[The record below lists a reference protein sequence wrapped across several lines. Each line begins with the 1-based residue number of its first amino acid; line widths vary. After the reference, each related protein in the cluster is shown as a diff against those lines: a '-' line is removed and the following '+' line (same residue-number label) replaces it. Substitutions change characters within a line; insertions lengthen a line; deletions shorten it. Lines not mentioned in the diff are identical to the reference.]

1 VSSLARLP
9 SYAARIISLV
19 LFFLILSLAILV
31 SLAWLGRRSLGL
43 LRRLIGRLGLGER
56 PLSASALR
64 VGEGI
69 ACAFEAIPS
78 SRTYLVVSLLS
89 LLAWLGTFAWFACF
103 LASMGV
109 RTGLSQTIVGA
120 TFAVLSK
127 ALPFVTVGGL
137 GTHEAGWTVGFM
149 LVGFDKETAIATG
162 FAVNIL
168 TTTLSVHQQTGGDL
182 VCVLERLAQTIR
194 DRLLYLGRLRTATIG
209 SRATA
214 TLMLLLPIGIVAF
227 FVFRDPNYLT
237 ELLATPWGK
246 RLTLTAI
253 ALQLIGSAWIWRIFR
268 NSQRA

>member
-1 VSSLARLP
+1 EQCL
-9 SYAARIISLV
+9 RIV
-19 LFFLILSLAILV
+19 AQDTP
-31 SLAWLGRRSLGL
+31 APLGDELQYCI
-43 LRRLIGRLGLGER
+43 RRLDLGVDL
-56 PLSASALR
+56 PDALKDL
-64 VGEGI
+64 
-69 ACAFEAIPS
+69 PD
-78 SRTYLVVSLLS
+78 
-89 LLAWLGTFAWFACF
+89 
-103 LASMGV
+103 
-109 RTGLSQTIVGA
+109 RTGLV
-120 TFAVLSK
+120 
-127 ALPFVTVGGL
+127 
-137 GTHEAGWTVGFM
+137 
-149 LVGFDKETAIATG
+149 
-162 FAVNIL
+162 AVNIL